1 MQNKNLNNQ
10 GVFDDNQEE
19 LMDISSVDTGF
30 DEPNNYYN
38 EITEEEQTDINKINS
53 NSIPIDIDIVEDIDE
68 NFQDKTKRKTRYYK
82 PEKSENFFIKH
93 KIPVII
99 TSAAVVAVTAVGVLL
114 WQLFANDIIH
124 NPFEETVGPIVNEEG
139 EFTFLSDI
147 QISGIDISNKT
158 YEDAK
163 KLLENNQSKFI
174 KDFTVSVKANE
185 KSYEFTPED
194 FTYTY
199 NIEEVLNQA
208 KKYCEDVHK
217 GVVDATQPATDSNGK
232 IKDMYTVKATVVD
245 KSIEAVALKV
255 AKDND
260 VDAENAHVSKFT
272 PYSENRFE
280 YKDGKTGFKTDK
292 KNLADSIKK
301 FINSG
306 EETGVISAKVDVI
319 KPEITKE
326 MVKKNIVPLSYY
338 TTTSVNTEN
347 ATLNMGTALEACN
360 GSVIEPGETWSF
372 NECTG
377 DSNLESNG
385 YLPAGVISDGSMT
398 QGIGGGLCQASSTIY
413 NTAVFANMEIVER
426 HMHYW
431 ASVYVPAGFDA
442 TIDYPGLDLKL
453 KNITDY
459 QMFMECSIDGRKLSC
474 TIYGYQDPSYD
485 DIATY
490 SENYNIN
497 SGESYDTRSY
507 RILYKNGEEVSRE
520 ELPGSHYS
528 LSEGHYVQ
536 YSDDGTH
543 RQKPDGTVTG
553 KNKPVKNNENV
564 SQGNTNVDNSSS
576 KSSVVSSSISS
587 SSSSSKTPSS
597 SSSSK
602 TPSSETSSTDSTS
615 SSPSTTSSQ
624 THPST
629 EPEPETTPTETEAGN
644 EDAE

>member
-1 MQNKNLNNQ
+1 MQDKNLNNQ
-10 GVFDDNQEE
+10 DIFDHTQEE
-19 LMDISSVDTGF
+19 FVDISSDGVDFT
-30 DEPNNYYN
+30 EPNNNDY
-38 EITEEEQTDINKINS
+38 ELQEDEKTDINQISSNKI
-53 NSIPIDIDIVEDIDE
+53 PRDIEIVEDIE
-68 NFQDKTKRKTRYYK
+68 GNFKDSPKQKSRYSK
-82 PEKSENFFIKH
+82 PEKGESFFTKH

-99 TSAAVVAVTAVGVLL
+99 TGAAVVVVAAVGVLL
-114 WQLFANDIIH
+114 WQLMANGIIH
-124 NPFEETVGPIVNEEG
+124 NPFEETIGPIVNDEG
-139 EFTFLSDI
+139 EFTYLSGV
-147 QISGIDISNKT
+147 QISGIDVSGKT
-158 YEDAK
+158 YEEAK
-163 KLLENNQSKFI
+163 KLLEDNQSKFI
-174 KDFTVSVKANE
+174 KDFTMSVNTKE
-185 KSYEFTPED
+185 KNYKFTSED

-208 KKYCEDVHK
+208 KKYCEDVHER
-217 GVVDATQPATDSNGK
+217 VNDATQPTTNKDGK
-232 IKDMYTVKATVVD
+232 FNDIFTVTATVEDSSV
-245 KSIEAVALKV
+245 EAVSIKI
-255 AKDND
+255 AKDTD
-260 VDAENAHVSKFT
+260 TKAENARVSKFT
-272 PYSENRFE
+272 PYAENRFE
-280 YKDGKTGFKTDK
+280 YTDGKTGYKTDK
-292 KNLADSIKK
+292 KALAQSIKE

-306 EETGVISAKVDVI
+306 KETGVVTAKVDI
-319 KPEITKE
+319 TEPEITKE

-347 ATLNMGTALEACN
+347 ATSNMGTALAACN

-398 QGIGGGLCQASSTIY
+398 QGVGGGLCQASSTIY

-490 SENYNIN
+490 SENYNIK

-528 LSEGHYVQ
+528 LTQGHYVQ
-536 YSDDGTH
+536 YADDGTH

-553 KNKPVKNNENV
+553 TNKPVKNNKPEE
-564 SQGNTNVDNSSS
+564 NTNGNDNSSS
-576 KSSVVSSSISS
+576 KSSADSSSKSS
-587 SSSSSKTPSS
+587 SSSSSKVTSS
-597 SSSSK
+597 SSSSN
-602 TPSSETSSTDSTS
+602 TS
-615 SSPSTTSSQ
+615 SSNSSNTSSSSSNTTSSEA
-624 THPST
+624 PPGT
-629 EPEPETTPTETEAGN
+629 EPEPTTTPATEPTIEETEG
-644 EDAE
+644 